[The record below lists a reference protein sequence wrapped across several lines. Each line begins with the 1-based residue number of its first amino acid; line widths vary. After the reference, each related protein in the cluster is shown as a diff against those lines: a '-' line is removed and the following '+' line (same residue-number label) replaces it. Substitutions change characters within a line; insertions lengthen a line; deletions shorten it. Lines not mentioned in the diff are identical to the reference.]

1 MTAGK
6 GARGIL
12 SAANTFPHISGH
24 ALDKEDAK
32 MQATEITEAARKLHS
47 AMGDKAQLEAAQK
60 AKSFEQQGAK
70 DDAETWRR
78 IEAALA
84 LMRGPRAK

>member
-1 MTAGK
+1 
-6 GARGIL
+6 
-12 SAANTFPHISGH
+12 
-24 ALDKEDAK
+24 
-32 MQATEITEAARKLHS
+32 MQATQITEAAHKLYN

-60 AKSFEQQGAK
+60 AKVLEQQGAK
-70 DDAETWRR
+70 EDAETWRR